1 MSCGVIIAA
10 AGQGKRMG
18 RDINKQ
24 FIELDNKPILVHTI
38 EKFNKESWI
47 DKIIVVANP
56 VEIDE
61 VRCLLNKFNV
71 KVDAIVPGGK
81 ERQDSIKNGLAHV
94 DCEYVMIHDGARPF
108 VSSKILNNLYQ
119 EVLIKKAIVLGV
131 KVKDTI
137 KVVDKSNKIITTPK
151 RESLWM
157 IQTPQAF
164 SLSLIN
170 KAYKNAIEENYL
182 GTDDSS
188 LVEMIGYEVHI
199 IEGDYNNIKITTPE
213 DLFLAKNILDNWSEI
228 D

>member
-119 EVLIKKAIVLGV
+119 EVLIKKL
-131 KVKDTI
+131 
-137 KVVDKSNKIITTPK
+137 
-151 RESLWM
+151 LC
-157 IQTPQAF
+157 
-164 SLSLIN
+164 
-170 KAYKNAIEENYL
+170 
-182 GTDDSS
+182 
-188 LVEMIGYEVHI
+188 
-199 IEGDYNNIKITTPE
+199 
-213 DLFLAKNILDNWSEI
+213 
-228 D
+228 

>member
-1 MSCGVIIAA
+1 M
-10 AGQGKRMG
+10 
-18 RDINKQ
+18 
-24 FIELDNKPILVHTI
+24 
-38 EKFNKESWI
+38 
-47 DKIIVVANP
+47 
-56 VEIDE
+56 
-61 VRCLLNKFNV
+61 
-71 KVDAIVPGGK
+71 
-81 ERQDSIKNGLAHV
+81 
-94 DCEYVMIHDGARPF
+94 
-108 VSSKILNNLYQ
+108 
-119 EVLIKKAIVLGV
+119 LGV

-213 DLFLAKNILDNWSEI
+213 DLFLAKTF
-228 D
+228 